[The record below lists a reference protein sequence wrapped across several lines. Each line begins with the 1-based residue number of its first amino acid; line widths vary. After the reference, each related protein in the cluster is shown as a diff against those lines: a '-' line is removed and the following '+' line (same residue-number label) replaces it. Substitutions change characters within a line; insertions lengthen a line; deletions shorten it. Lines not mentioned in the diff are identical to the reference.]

1 MLLLSIFLSSILHR
15 TIEGE
20 KKDIATNKKKE
31 KNNLKLLNKLL
42 NDLDYDEGIKI
53 VCTNNNSTIFI
64 NKNINNEF
72 IIQIEHVIQNN
83 KKEILYFGKKNDLI
97 NFILIKCTSKFNVIE
112 Y

>member
-1 MLLLSIFLSSILHR
+1 MKER
-15 TIEGE
+15 KTISQL
-20 KKDIATNKKKE
+20 IKKKE

-53 VCTNNNSTIFI
+53 ICTNNNSNIFI

-83 KKEILYFGKKNDLI
+83 KKKILYFGKKNDLI
-97 NFILIKCTSKFNVIE
+97 NFILKKCTSKFNVIE